1 MRYETPVHLANERQA
16 IDAYANARGLVAFK
30 LPERYWCDYALHES
44 YGFVQEY
51 VEVKCR
57 DIAPDQYPTI
67 NIGLM
72 KCLRCLEIAE
82 GSGAKFVLLYGFND
96 GSLRKRV
103 VTRADM
109 GGPVKIWGRK
119 VERSDQE
126 REPCVLLDSR
136 EFVPIDC
143 AK

>member
-1 MRYETPVHLANERQA
+1 MRYETQEHLDNERRA
-16 IDAYANARGLVAFK
+16 IEAYAAKRGLKSFK

-44 YGFVQEY
+44 YDFVQEY

-57 DIAPDQYPTI
+57 DIAPDQFKTI

-72 KCLRCLEIAE
+72 KCLRCLDLAE
-82 GSGAKFVLLYGFND
+82 AGGVPFVLLYGFND

-109 GGPVKIWGRK
+109 GKAVKIWGRTI
-119 VERSDQE
+119 ERSDQE

-136 EFVPIDC
+136 DFKVI
-143 AK
+143 